1 MGLVTQDALAA
12 ALVQALAAAIEAGL
26 AEAVVVAP
34 GAADAGP
41 AWTSTV
47 TVGGALTG
55 TLAVSVSDT
64 GARAI
69 ADRLLRLDHAPDAA
83 VLGAMLGEMWAQAI
97 GAVAGTPDF
106 AAVTLTAEAP
116 VSGPTAGGRGWVL
129 SVNAAA
135 LAQVMVAGTLAAG
148 VATAPLADPASGRVA
163 ATHGADDPN
172 LAVLMDIDLPLV
184 VRFAR
189 TDLTLKALTE
199 LGPGSIVDMGRSPED
214 PVEILVGGQVVAQGE
229 VVVVGGNYGVRII
242 NLLGPAERL
251 RALEA

>member
-26 AEAVVVAP
+26 GEAVSVAP

-41 AWTSTV
+41 AWTTTV

-64 GARAI
+64 GARTI
-69 ADRLLRLDHAPDAA
+69 ADRLLRLDHEPDAA
-83 VLGAMLGEMWAQAI
+83 VLAAMLEQMWAQAI
-97 GAVAGTPDF
+97 GTVASTPDF
-106 AAVTLTAEAP
+106 AGVTLTAEAP
-116 VSGPTAGGRGWVL
+116 VSAPRAGGRGWVL
-129 SVNAAA
+129 SIDAAI

-148 VATAPLADPASGRVA
+148 VATASPPTSAGTRVA
-163 ATHGADDPN
+163 ATDADDPN

-199 LGPGSIVDMGRSPED
+199 LGPGSIVDMGRSPEE